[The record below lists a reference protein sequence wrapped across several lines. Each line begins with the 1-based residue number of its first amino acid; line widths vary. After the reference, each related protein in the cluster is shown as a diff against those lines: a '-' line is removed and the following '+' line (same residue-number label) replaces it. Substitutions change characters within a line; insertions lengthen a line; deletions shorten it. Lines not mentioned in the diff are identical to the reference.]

1 MWWMPWRQEAMKDVG
16 ACDKPRGAG
25 KHAMIRG
32 CPNGETRRGSYRVI
46 PQGKPTRGTET
57 SKYPEER
64 KSTETPQ
71 VAASERG
78 PAQTVPGSWG
88 GVVDPHQGTPEASG
102 STLGRCSTEGDT
114 PVHESGWWPVVIQS
128 TLGHV
133 EPGGKQGGPSSKAKY
148 YLLTDSEQVP

>member
-1 MWWMPWRQEAMKDVG
+1 MPWQQEAKKDAG

-32 CPNGETRRGSYRVI
+32 CPNGETRHGSCRVTSRE
-46 PQGKPTRGTET
+46 GPTWGTET

-78 PAQTVPGSWG
+78 LAQTTSGFWS
-88 GVVDPHQGTPEASG
+88 GVVDS
-102 STLGRCSTEGDT
+102 R
-114 PVHESGWWPVVIQS
+114 
-128 TLGHV
+128 
-133 EPGGKQGGPSSKAKY
+133 KAKGC
-148 YLLTDSEQVP
+148 